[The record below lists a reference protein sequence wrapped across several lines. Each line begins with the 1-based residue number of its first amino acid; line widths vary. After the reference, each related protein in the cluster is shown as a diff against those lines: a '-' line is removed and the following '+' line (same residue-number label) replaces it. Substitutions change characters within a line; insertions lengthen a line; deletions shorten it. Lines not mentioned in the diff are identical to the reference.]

1 MLVSKQKGIKSTTL
15 CSASYVGCQSDAARI
30 WCSRRAVQQPIDISY
45 LRSAQQQTR
54 CKPLLL
60 SIDGTDGQTVMTD
73 GRTDGRSTVS
83 KTLLRILCRQRPEVL
98 MEFLRQNTQNAASLK
113 FEHTNKTLVII
124 ISRVL
129 QSV

>member
-1 MLVSKQKGIKSTTL
+1 MLVSKQKAIKSTTL
-15 CSASYVGCQSDAARI
+15 CSASYVGCQRDAARI
-30 WCSRRAVQQPIDISY
+30 WFSRRAVQQPIDISY

-83 KTLLRILCRQRPEVL
+83 RTLLRIL
-98 MEFLRQNTQNAASLK
+98 
-113 FEHTNKTLVII
+113 
-124 ISRVL
+124 
-129 QSV
+129 